1 MGTFVGAGN
10 VKQRTKTMETPDV
23 FRANFQS
30 TAVGLAEASNRS
42 TKIETTGRV
51 ANRVIP
57 KQILQG
63 KSFKKGLETTE
74 NHKERLIVVECL
86 NVA

>member
-51 ANRVIP
+51 AN
-57 KQILQG
+57 
-63 KSFKKGLETTE
+63 
-74 NHKERLIVVECL
+74 
-86 NVA
+86 